1 MCAKKKTGQK
11 GSGARADVALVRI
24 EQQRAGGTTRSDA
37 ENHKTIETTLTI
49 PPELEPVFQ
58 LLENCANEF
67 ARHRESLPEESGRRL
82 MENLYPEKM
91 QTIDG
96 FYSLIESE
104 IDQRQMTSPMSIL
117 EQAKTYAISFLR
129 QLDFEIGFIAAVE
142 RYKADLVNSAKYQ
155 KDMEER
161 EKVKKKAKEGRA
173 EQGEEEKRQRNEAVY
188 KAICILFKE
197 GEEVLYKN
205 YRSRSVSKKELL
217 GTEELFSESTFRR
230 ALNDLQAQGRLGET
244 YKLVGLPQK

>member
-11 GSGARADVALVRI
+11 GSGARANVALVRI
-24 EQQRAGGTTRSDA
+24 EQQRAGKTTRSDA
-37 ENHKTIETTLTI
+37 GKLKTIEKPI
-49 PPELEPVFQ
+49 PIRPELESVAQF
-58 LLENCANEF
+58 LKTCVSDF
-67 ARHRESLPEESGRRL
+67 ARHRESLPEESARRL
-82 MENLYPEKM
+82 MENLYPEM
-91 QTIDG
+91 QTIEG
-96 FYSLIESE
+96 FCSLLESV
-104 IDQRQMTSPMSIL
+104 IDQRQATSPMSTW
-117 EQAKTYAISFLR
+117 EQGNALAISFLKQMEYER
-129 QLDFEIGFIAAVE
+129 GFLAAVD

-173 EQGEEEKRQRNEAVY
+173 KQGKERERQRNEAVY

-217 GTEELFSESTFRR
+217 GTEELCSESTFRR
-230 ALNDLQAQGRLGET
+230 ALNDLQAQGRLGENN
-244 YKLVGLPQK
+244 KLVGLTQK